1 MTAAASPA
9 TPPPSIY
16 DRIGGPPAADDI
28 VDVFYHLILSDPEL
42 APFFAATDMPRL
54 RAHQAALISAALGGP
69 HHYTGRTMGVAHAGM
84 GITGGH
90 FDRVVAHLVAA
101 LEECGVP
108 LDLISTIFDA
118 LSPLRSEIVEH
129 S

>member
-1 MTAAASPA
+1 MTAE
-9 TPPPSIY
+9 PSRAGAPTSVY
-16 DRIGGPPAADDI
+16 DRIGGPPVVDDI
-28 VDVFYHLILSDPEL
+28 VDVFHGRILGDPEL

-54 RAHQAALISAALGGP
+54 RAHQGAFISAALGGP

-84 GITGGH
+84 GIAGGH

-101 LEECGVP
+101 MEACGVP

-118 LSPLRSEIVEH
+118 LAPLRSEIVEH